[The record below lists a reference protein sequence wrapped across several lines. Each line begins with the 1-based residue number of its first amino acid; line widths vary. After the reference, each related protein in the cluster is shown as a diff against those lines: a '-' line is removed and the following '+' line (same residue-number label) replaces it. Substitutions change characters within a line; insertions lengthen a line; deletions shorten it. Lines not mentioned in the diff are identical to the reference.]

1 MSCEDKNTKNEKK
14 KLKKKEMRRHDSE
27 EVVKKKKKRR
37 HNDDNVE
44 VFQNEEVKKKKKKRK
59 NSDNVFQ
66 MESQQVKKKKKKPET
81 FEQCD
86 IESQEVK
93 KKKKKKKKNHFEQ
106 DKVLEIVELEHKH
119 ENNNRENE
127 EGKEEKL
134 QEVTKKKKKHR
145 KVEKSDI
152 DDTVNNE
159 NQVKSQTKKK
169 KKKEKVPENSEHE
182 NIELQEIKK
191 KKKKKKKVEHSD
203 IYYVD
208 NVGEQIKAKKEK
220 KKKKKKKKKKLENV
234 DFDNS
239 EASTSEKPVGVE
251 STTKGFRDK
260 LSTDGN
266 DEIIIL
272 SKDEVKVERNQKK
285 KKKRRHSE
293 DDQSNVDA
301 DVQSKR
307 HKKKIEKLKENLST
321 TIENHLRNDSQSK
334 SEISSMLNT
343 EENTE
348 IKYLVDIEDELN
360 VSKIFNK
367 HSPLTTEHKKR
378 TFKKT
383 NKKINSSI
391 VIASDSEFASPII
404 DSDDESSGQIILN
417 SHSEID
423 SEDTNVLKNS
433 KSISTKLKHQG
444 RSINNANRSI
454 SNGESELQ
462 ADITSIIKESS
473 SPNIKISQSK
483 RESKV
488 ETFKV
493 NDKATRKQSGDDIV
507 NLSRFS
513 KSYNMKTLVKHPLL
527 LDWQVTYKQLSEAG
541 VECHS
546 GNWTTDECA
555 ILKESIKSFQ
565 NENLCKD
572 FLNYLNNVRDS
583 KEWKDFKG
591 ENIFIRLGENINR
604 PIRYIKYKV
613 DMWYPKDAPLKSNRF
628 SEDEVKQ
635 LLLLHKKYD
644 NNWKAIGDE
653 MGRSREGVRCK
664 FAAIKL
670 KSEQIITDV
679 DKDRSETHNKFTS
692 KEDDWIRK
700 WVKMSLEKNKSTVKD
715 DIRKVNWEL
724 AASKLKNR
732 SAMACRQRWKLY
744 LRTDITEQKKEPF
757 QRRKLLAKKINITKH
772 LIDSGINDSRDI
784 DWKQLTLLLRCD
796 EDPSLLHKRYINWL
810 AVNKD
815 LMRGDGFSEKLKHL
829 YGHLQE
835 RVGQD
840 TTLLD

>member
-14 KLKKKEMRRHDSE
+14 KKKKKEMRRHDSE

-37 HNDDNVE
+37 HDDNVE

-86 IESQEVK
+86 VESQQVK

-106 DKVLEIVELEHKH
+106 DNVLEIVELEHKH

-127 EGKEEKL
+127 ERKEEK
-134 QEVTKKKKKHR
+134 
-145 KVEKSDI
+145 
-152 DDTVNNE
+152 
-159 NQVKSQTKKK
+159 SQAKKK
-169 KKKEKVPENSEHE
+169 KKKEKAPENSEHE
-182 NIELQEIKK
+182 NIELREIKK

-203 IYYVD
+203 IYYAD
-208 NVGEQIKAKKEK
+208 NVREQIVMENKKIKVENNDNKQKAKKEK
-220 KKKKKKKKKKLENV
+220 KKMKKKKKRLENV

-239 EASTSEKPVGVE
+239 EASTSAQPVGVE
-251 STTKGFRDK
+251 AIKKGVKNK

-285 KKKRRHSE
+285 KRKRKHSD

-301 DVQSKR
+301 HVQSKR
-307 HKKKIEKLKENLST
+307 YKKKIEKLKEKLST
-321 TIENHLRNDSQSK
+321 TIENHLRNDSQSQ
-334 SEISSMLNT
+334 SEISSMFNT
-343 EENTE
+343 EEETE
-348 IKYLVDIEDELN
+348 IKYLVDSEDKLN
-360 VSKIFNK
+360 VSKIFHK
-367 HSPLTTEHKKR
+367 DSPLTTEHKTR
-378 TFKKT
+378 ESTFKKT
-383 NKKINSSI
+383 NKKMGGSI
-391 VIASDSEFASPII
+391 IIDSDSEFASRII
-404 DSDDESSGQIILN
+404 DLDDESSSQIIPN

-444 RSINNANRSI
+444 RSINNANGCI

-462 ADITSIIKESS
+462 AEIPSRIKVSS
-473 SPNIKISQSK
+473 SPIVKISPSK
-483 RESKV
+483 TDSKV
-488 ETFKV
+488 KTFKV
-493 NDKATRKQSGDDIV
+493 NNKTRKHSKDDMIV

-546 GNWTTDECA
+546 GNWTTNECA
-555 ILKESIKSFQ
+555 ILKENIKSFQ

-604 PIRYIKYKV
+604 PIRYIKYKI

-635 LLLLHKKYD
+635 LRLLQTKYG
-644 NNWKAIGDE
+644 NNWKAIGEE

-670 KSEQIITDV
+670 KSERIITDV